1 MVNRTVKNKSWQRHV
16 TDNARWILLLIV
28 LIFAFGA
35 VVVGEIFNAYGT
47 IWWWDNLIHTFGG
60 LILGLIGMLLIYFF
74 NVRYSLR
81 LNPLLVALFS
91 FSFAISA
98 LVLWEV
104 FEFTGDALFKTDMQR
119 WTEPSNFELIGRS
132 YQGTGLRDTMSD
144 LIVGWIGA
152 MIAAVIAYFGSKSE
166 QRTVVGAMRRVFAR
180 GEDRQKK

>member
-1 MVNRTVKNKSWQRHV
+1 MTKLLSRKKSWQQHV

-28 LIFAFGA
+28 LVFAFGA

-47 IWWWDNLIHTFGG
+47 IWWWDDLIHTFGG

-74 NVRYSLR
+74 NVRYSLK
-81 LNPLLVALFS
+81 LNPLLVAVFA

-119 WTEPSNFELIGRS
+119 WTEPANFEILGQS
-132 YQGTGLRDTMSD
+132 YQGSGLRDTMSD

-152 MIAAVIAYFGSKSE
+152 MIAAVIAYLGALSE
-166 QRTVVGAMRRVFAR
+166 KRTVVGAMRRIFVHK
-180 GEDRQKK
+180 DHKKK